1 MKALFLKVFKTDPF
15 EVPVL
20 AEYQGCKSWIDI
32 NVNAEAGQSVL
43 SDKEL
48 NEKIVEFR
56 RIIN

>member
-1 MKALFLKVFKTDPF
+1 MKALFLKVFKIKQS

-32 NVNAEAGQSVL
+32 NVNSEAGQAVL
-43 SDKEL
+43 SQDEL
-48 NEKIVEFR
+48 NERLAKFR